1 MSDPGLPHAHTLPNS
16 AQPPEPP
23 TAASSGVKPEPYRG
37 VGLIPGA
44 GAARTWG
51 LTVIAVPLLLIVV
64 LGLVGAGSGGSGSGA
79 GAGSPWSGGTTTGND
94 DGTQSGNLLP
104 SWTPPSAET
113 QDTYGDPAT
122 STPGSLFGDPSAP
135 DPGTTTDTSTSTD
148 TDTGAATATGTATPA
163 DDPRVVVAAYFDAI
177 NNRDWPT
184 AWRLGGQNLDSDYDI
199 FVRGYATTEHDTVS
213 VVSVEPGAGGQV
225 VRLTLDATQTDGTSQ
240 SYDAAYT
247 VSDGVIVSGTATPAG

>member
-1 MSDPGLPHAHTLPNS
+1 MSDPGLPHAHTLSNS

-23 TAASSGVKPEPYRG
+23 AAAPYGGKPVPYRG

-79 GAGSPWSGGTTTGND
+79 GAGSPWSGGTTTGDD
-94 DGTQSGNLLP
+94 DGTRSGSLLP
-104 SWTPPSAET
+104 SWTPPSAEV
-113 QDTYGDPAT
+113 QDTYGDPDTAT
-122 STPGSLFGDPSAP
+122 ADPATDTPGSLFGDPSAP
-135 DPGTTTDTSTSTD
+135 DPGTTTDASTD
-148 TDTGAATATGTATPA
+148 TDTGTATPA
-163 DDPRVVVAAYFDAI
+163 DDPRAVVAAYFDAI

-184 AWRLGGQNLDSDYDI
+184 AWRLGGQNLDSDYDT

-213 VVSVEPGAGGQV
+213 VVSVEPAAAGQV
-225 VRLTLDATQTDGTSQ
+225 VRLTLDATQTDGTTQ

>member
-23 TAASSGVKPEPYRG
+23 AAAPSGGKPVPYRG
-37 VGLIPGA
+37 VGLIPAA
-44 GAARTWG
+44 GAPRTWG

-79 GAGSPWSGGTTTGND
+79 GAGSPWSGGTAGND
-94 DGTQSGNLLP
+94 DGTRSGGLLP
-104 SWTPPSAET
+104 SWTPPSAEV
-113 QDTYGDPAT
+113 QDTATADPAT
-122 STPGSLFGDPSAP
+122 ETPGSLFGDPSAP
-135 DPGTTTDTSTSTD
+135 DADAG
-148 TDTGAATATGTATPA
+148 TDTGAATETGTATPA
-163 DDPRVVVAAYFDAI
+163 DDPRAVVAAYFDAI

-184 AWRLGGQNLDSDYDI
+184 AWRLGGQNLDSDYDT

-213 VVSVEPGAGGQV
+213 VVSVEPATGGQV
-225 VRLTLDATQTDGTSQ
+225 VRLTLDATQTDGTTQ